1 MYKLLMRTS
10 ISIRLF
16 MIVVA
21 ALIAL
26 ITVIALHASQ
36 LHEEVITEKRLKTRH
51 LVEAAYSTLEYYH
64 KQSSSGAMDEAAA
77 KKAALDQV
85 AGMSY
90 EKEGYFWINDYGP
103 KMVMHPK
110 KPELNGQ
117 DLSGSKDKNGKRLFI
132 AMVDVVKKDG
142 AGFVDYLWPKPPNL
156 DVPVPKISY
165 VKGFEPWGWIIG
177 SGIYIDDVEAA
188 YRSNLWRS
196 LGFGGL
202 IAALLVLFSII
213 LSRSITR
220 PLHLTISAL
229 NDVASG
235 EGDLTRELEVLGK
248 DEISTLAKE
257 FNTFIEKLRVMLL
270 QVASSTQELVNATD
284 RVAAISGEAS
294 HAVTRQQSA
303 TDQVATATTEMNSAA
318 HNVAESASHAAHS
331 AQEANG
337 RAQESRTILEK
348 NRNIVSGLRQAVEN
362 AGAVIN
368 QVELQSENI
377 GGILTTIRAIADQTN
392 LLALNAAIEA
402 ARAGEQGRGFA
413 VVADEVRTL
422 AQRTRTATGE
432 IEQMITELQEG
443 SRQAAAAMEQGQKLT
458 EESVASTE
466 ETSQS
471 IGEIIAAIASIND
484 MNTQIASAAEEQAAV
499 VEDINRNIVNISAIA
514 GETAERS
521 QETDTTLQDMEKQ
534 VSALQQLLAQFKLE

>member
-10 ISIRLF
+10 ISMRLF

-26 ITVIALHASQ
+26 TTVIALHASQ
-36 LHEEVITEKRLKTRH
+36 LHQEVITEKRLKTRH

-103 KMVMHPK
+103 KMVMHPV
-110 KPELNGQ
+110 KPELNGK
-117 DLSGSKDKNGKRLFI
+117 DLSGSRDPNGKRLFI

-142 AGFVDYLWPKPPNL
+142 AGFVDYLWPKPKH
-156 DVPVPKISY
+156 DEPVPKISY

-196 LGFGGL
+196 LAFGGL
-202 IAALLVLFSII
+202 IAALLVLFSVM

-229 NDVASG
+229 HDAATG
-235 EGDLTRELEVLGK
+235 ECDLTSKLEVLGK
-248 DEISTLAKE
+248 EEISTLAKE
-257 FNTFIEKLRVMLL
+257 FNTFIERLRVMLL

-284 RVAAISGEAS
+284 RVATISGEAS

-348 NRNIVSGLRQAVEN
+348 NRNAVSGLRQAVEN
-362 AGAVIN
+362 AGEVIN

-499 VEDINRNIVNISAIA
+499 VEDINRNIVNISSIA

-534 VSALQQLLAQFKLE
+534 VSALQELLEQFKLE